1 MNLQIDDIE
10 KLKSKYVGFLNW
22 QDIIAGLSIAGLLL
36 PQALAYSSIGN
47 LPAQAGIIGL
57 FAGLLCYGILGSSRF
72 ALVSPTS
79 SSAVVLAAATLS
91 LGGDNPGYRL
101 MLASGLVAMTGLIF
115 IIAALTRMGNVTDF
129 IAKPV
134 LRGFTFGLAIVIII
148 KQLTTVLNIHSYKSN
163 LFAFLVDI
171 LKQANLWNI
180 GCLVTTVLALIFL
193 SLGEWLR
200 RIKNGKYKNFPS
212 GTLVIILGII
222 ASKWFDLPSMDIP
235 NVGLIQLNLNNP
247 TIPDLPYSDWVQL
260 FEIGVALV
268 FILYAESYGSIQ
280 SFAIKHHDTIYPNR
294 DLFALGISNIV
305 SGLFQGMPV
314 GAGYSATAANEAYGA
329 RTRIAGI
336 AAMVITFLIILTVLP
351 YIEWIPQPV
360 LAAIVIFTMATT
372 LSLSSFRLYFTWK
385 IDRALIVLSVLA
397 VLVLGVLQGLMI
409 AIAISLLIMLRQN
422 SKSTVSVLGR
432 LGQSHD
438 FVSLAAFPEAQ
449 PVSGILIV
457 RPDQAMFFANSDRIL
472 VQVRDIISTSKL
484 PIHTVILSLEQTPD
498 LDATTVEAL
507 RDFFEN
513 MKKESKKLIL
523 ARLKPPVHD
532 VLLSALSEE
541 HPEVSLSRLSVERA
555 VRLARIKENPNRAGE
570 VAFQ

>member
-1 MNLQIDDIE
+1 MTTSPIKKARI
-10 KLKSKYVGFLNW
+10 V
-22 QDIIAGLSIAGLLL
+22 AGLTQIQVAKAMGVSQPTYQRWESRAVNVPTKQLDKLAKVLDCTLSLLIGKPEPFDLLGIDKNISDKYTYFGEVAFHFHSGSRPLLL
-36 PQALAYSSIGN
+36 PISDAVYTYLNSALSNADAFIEITSLDNRTVFIRNNAISDIFFSSDAYDD
-47 LPAQAGIIGL
+47 
-57 FAGLLCYGILGSSRF
+57 YG
-72 ALVSPTS
+72 PDDY
-79 SSAVVLAAATLS
+79 
-91 LGGDNPGYRL
+91 GD
-101 MLASGLVAMTGLIF
+101 
-115 IIAALTRMGNVTDF
+115 
-129 IAKPV
+129 
-134 LRGFTFGLAIVIII
+134 
-148 KQLTTVLNIHSYKSN
+148 QH
-163 LFAFLVDI
+163 
-171 LKQANLWNI
+171 
-180 GCLVTTVLALIFL
+180 
-193 SLGEWLR
+193 
-200 RIKNGKYKNFPS
+200 
-212 GTLVIILGII
+212 LGIFPYDAFWKI
-222 ASKWFDLPSMDIP
+222 LEHSECIECLEDEFSPQEIKDVLSNISPAVSYTH
-235 NVGLIQLNLNNP
+235 LNLNNP

-268 FILYAESYGSIQ
+268 FILYAESYGSIR

-336 AAMVITFLIILTVLP
+336 AAMIITFLIILTVLP

-438 FVSLAAFPEAQ
+438 FVSLTAFPEAQ

-472 VQVRDIISTSKL
+472 VQVRDIISSSKL

-555 VRLARIKENPNRAGE
+555 VRLARIKENPNRAAE
-570 VAFQ
+570 TALQ

>member
-1 MNLQIDDIE
+1 MNLPIDDIE

-57 FAGLLCYGILGSSRF
+57 FAGLLCYGIFGSSRF

-163 LFAFLVDI
+163 LFAFMVDI

-200 RIKNGKYKNFPS
+200 RIKKGKYKNFPS
-212 GTLVIILGII
+212 GTLVIILGIF

-268 FILYAESYGSIQ
+268 FILYAESYGSIR

-305 SGLFQGMPV
+305 SSLFQGMPV

-336 AAMVITFLIILTVLP
+336 AAMIITFLIILTVLP

-472 VQVRDIISTSKL
+472 VQVRDIISSSKL

-555 VRLARIKENPNRAGE
+555 VRLARIKENPNRAAE
-570 VAFQ
+570 TALQ